1 MRLAP
6 CNGKRRTA
14 FRECLP
20 LQGLPAKDRRNYA
33 LRRILQQIAGS
44 YRRSRKNL
52 YPRRRR
58 STAEAHLPL
67 LSHLSD
73 LDDFAR
79 GGISIGEGMIV
90 DELFHAAARSYFST
104 PRITIF
110 SASSWVSF
118 GHRGG
123 FCPAFL
129 LSAIGRNRMRQEDAG
144 AQHNKSSYSKRDH
157 RAHHV
162 ARPDTGF
169 RHTSRPSK

>member
-1 MRLAP
+1 MPPRPAESDGAFDP
-6 CNGKRRTA
+6 GAEVVATASCGKKRRIDALVINATV
-14 FRECLP
+14 LH
-20 LQGLPAKDRRNYA
+20 GLDVVR
-33 LRRILQQIAGS
+33 
-44 YRRSRKNL
+44 
-52 YPRRRR
+52 
-58 STAEAHLPL
+58 
-67 LSHLSD
+67 D

-162 ARPDTGF
+162 AQPDTGF